1 MPRSVEFDLD
11 EVAVGVAIVAHNG
24 PYGAHRKRAVAGRQG
39 QEKLNDIK
47 ALQSS
52 SEGSLIAI
60 TTTSPMADA

>member
-39 QEKLNDIK
+39 WEKLNDIK
-47 ALQSS
+47 LFKAPLR
-52 SEGSLIAI
+52 G
-60 TTTSPMADA
+60 

>member
-11 EVAVGVAIVAHNG
+11 EVAVGVAIVANNG

-47 ALQSS
+47 LFKAHLRVH
-52 SEGSLIAI
+52 
-60 TTTSPMADA
+60 